1 MRILITGYSGYLG
14 SHLTKNLE
22 HHPLIDA
29 IYVSSRTQSSNT
41 NPKLQ
46 FVPYQSLI
54 DGSFKDPI
62 DCCVHFAAYRGNKQN
77 ELVKG
82 SKEIE
87 LFLLHTFKLGI
98 KKFIHASSQ
107 AIYGVQPT
115 PWTVDLLPAPV
126 THYAWSKCIEEQS
139 LSLIGNFYKNVA
151 THSLRIAKLIGP
163 GDRFRIN
170 SGEIPHVIADKILK
184 NSPIILPRVFL
195 NQQLDFLDV
204 REAAKVIERLI
215 FKSNDEQV
223 PRIMNLSGHTVTGK
237 ELIELFDHYC
247 HRNNDLKLDVRFI
260 TEEIALRNFGMDPRP
275 LSQIL
280 ANDVDSIP
288 LKQTIDDIFLWLK
301 NYPLP

>member
-41 NPKLQ
+41 NPKVK
-46 FVPYQSLI
+46 FIPYPSLI

-62 DCCVHFAAYRGNKQN
+62 DCCIHLAAYRGNNQT

-82 SKEIE
+82 AKEFE
-87 LFLLHTFKLGI
+87 LLLLHIFKLGI
-98 KKFIHASSQ
+98 KRFIHASSQ

-115 PWTVDLLPAPV
+115 PWTVDLSPAPV
-126 THYAWSKCIEEQS
+126 THYAWSRFAEEQS
-139 LSLIGNFYKNVA
+139 LSLIGNFYKNVSI
-151 THSLRIAKLIGP
+151 HSLRIAKLIGP
-163 GDRFRIN
+163 GPRFRVN
-170 SGEIPHVIADKILK
+170 SGEIPHFIADKVLK
-184 NSPIILPRVFL
+184 NLPIILPRAFL
-195 NQQLDFLDV
+195 NQHLDFLDV
-204 REAAKVIERLI
+204 REAAKVIEKLI

-237 ELIELFDHYC
+237 ELIELFDNYC
-247 HRNNDLKLDVRFI
+247 HSNNDLKLDVRFT
-260 TEEIALRNFGMDPRP
+260 TEEITLRNFGMDPRP

-301 NYPLP
+301 NYSLP